1 MTEVR
6 NGVRLAVAAVV
17 VAAAGAGIAIGA
29 SLHHAPSAS
38 GSVGRLATAPVV
50 RTNLVNTTQISGSLG
65 FAGSYP
71 IANQLSGTAYTAL
84 PSIGQVVSR
93 GQELY
98 EVDGNPVFLFYGGRP
113 EWRTLSAGVADGPDI
128 AQLDRNLITLG
139 YATAAGLAVSDVFTD
154 ATAAAVDRW
163 QTATGQPV
171 SGVVELGRVAYA
183 PGPIRVASAAV
194 GLGSAPQ
201 PGTDVLAATDATPV
215 VLAQLPVSEEYLV
228 KTGDQVT
235 VTLPDGTTMTQGTVT
250 AVAAEA
256 TTAGGGSGQ
265 QGNGGQD
272 SSQQGN
278 GQSPGQSSAQSPTV
292 QVTIQLSDPGAA
304 GNLDQAPVTVNVVSA
319 RAASVLAV
327 PVNALLTRPNGS
339 YAVAVVH
346 GSASR
351 LVAVQTGLF
360 TSTLVQVTG
369 AGLRP
374 GELVQV
380 PAP

>member
-154 ATAAAVDRW
+154 ATAAAV
-163 QTATGQPV
+163 A
-171 SGVVELGRVAYA
+171 
-183 PGPIRVASAAV
+183 
-194 GLGSAPQ
+194 
-201 PGTDVLAATDATPV
+201 
-215 VLAQLPVSEEYLV
+215 
-228 KTGDQVT
+228 
-235 VTLPDGTTMTQGTVT
+235 
-250 AVAAEA
+250 
-256 TTAGGGSGQ
+256 
-265 QGNGGQD
+265 
-272 SSQQGN
+272 
-278 GQSPGQSSAQSPTV
+278 
-292 QVTIQLSDPGAA
+292 
-304 GNLDQAPVTVNVVSA
+304 
-319 RAASVLAV
+319 
-327 PVNALLTRPNGS
+327 
-339 YAVAVVH
+339 
-346 GSASR
+346 
-351 LVAVQTGLF
+351 
-360 TSTLVQVTG
+360 
-369 AGLRP
+369 
-374 GELVQV
+374 
-380 PAP
+380 

>member
-1 MTEVR
+1 MAEVR
-6 NGVRLAVAAVV
+6 KRVRVAVAAVV
-17 VAAAGAGIAIGA
+17 VAAAGAGVAIGE
-29 SLHHAPSAS
+29 SLHHPPPAS
-38 GSVGRLATAPVV
+38 GSTVRLATAPVV
-50 RTNLVNTTQISGSLG
+50 RTDLVNTTQVSGSLG
-65 FAGSYP
+65 FAGSYS

-84 PSIGQVVSR
+84 PGAGQVVSQ

-128 AQLDRNLITLG
+128 AQLDRNLIALG
-139 YATAAGLAVSDVFTD
+139 YASAAELTVGDVFTG
-154 ATAAAVDRW
+154 ATAAAVDSW

-171 SGVVELGRVAYA
+171 TGAVELGQVAYA
-183 PGPIRVASAAV
+183 PGPIRIASTDV
-194 GLGSAPQ
+194 GLGSTPQ
-201 PGTDVLAATDATPV
+201 PGTSVLATTDATPV
-215 VLAQLPVSEEYLV
+215 VLAQLPVSQEYLV
-228 KTGDQVT
+228 KAGDRVT
-235 VTLPDGTTMTQGTVT
+235 VTLPDGTTTTQGTVT

-256 TTAGGGSGQ
+256 TQASGG
-265 QGNGGQD
+265 

-278 GQSPGQSSAQSPTV
+278 GQQGNGQQGNGQSQPTV

-304 GNLDQAPVTVNVVSA
+304 GTLDQAPVTVNVVSA
-319 RAASVLAV
+319 RVADVLAV
-327 PVNALLTRPNGS
+327 PVNALLARPNGS
-339 YAVAVVH
+339 YAVAVMH